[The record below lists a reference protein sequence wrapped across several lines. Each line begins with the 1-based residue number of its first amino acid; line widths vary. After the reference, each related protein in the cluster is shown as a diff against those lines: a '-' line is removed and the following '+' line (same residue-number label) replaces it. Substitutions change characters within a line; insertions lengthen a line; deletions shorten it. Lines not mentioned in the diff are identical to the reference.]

1 MRGSSGCEHGAL
13 HTGMLP
19 TASLEAG
26 GLCSKLCSG
35 HEGQLEGTSQEAFQ
49 ELPRPSER
57 GCALGQARKG
67 GSALLMQ
74 LLLSSM
80 PFDFLR
86 VFIFVRGVFCF
97 SRLFLSLDFGGVL
110 LANNFPFLIFLNQFF
125 FFFLNLRTRFSIV
138 GCLLPASL
146 AFKK

>member
-19 TASLEAG
+19 AASLEAG

-97 SRLFLSLDFGGVL
+97 SRLFLSLDFRGGFACQQLSLSHFFKSV
-110 LANNFPFLIFLNQFF
+110 FF
-125 FFFLNLRTRFSIV
+125 FFFKSKNQI
-138 GCLLPASL
+138 
-146 AFKK
+146 